1 MDSLRFPKSEKL
13 THKALWEAAFLKG
26 KTVKA
31 YPLRLSFLPA
41 EMPPGVRCQAGF
53 AVPKRKFRNATD
65 RNRIKRIMREAYR
78 KENPGEELTLRQASE
93 LMGVSQDQLALV
105 LERSVHMSSLDV
117 AATTRDGDGSALI
130 DLIASEEP
138 DEDDHTYASQVEQ
151 IDAINS
157 ALAFISD
164 EEAEESFKAISEAYS
179 VLSDREKRARY
190 DQFGHAGVD
199 GGARRG

>member
-13 THKALWEAAFLKG
+13 THKTLWEAAFLEG

-78 KENPGEELTLRQASE
+78 KEKGRLFNNTKGQY
-93 LMGVSQDQLALV
+93 ALV
-105 LERSVHMSSLDV
+105 FLYL
-117 AATTRDGDGSALI
+117 GK
-130 DLIASEEP
+130 DLPESRI
-138 DEDDHTYASQVEQ
+138 VEKRMREVLGK
-151 IDAINS
+151 IES
-157 ALAFISD
+157 Y
-164 EEAEESFKAISEAYS
+164 EEAVE
-179 VLSDREKRARY
+179 D
-190 DQFGHAGVD
+190 
-199 GGARRG
+199 